1 MLGFFRKGDAMKY
14 GVRKLLWIM
23 ALVLVAGCAGGS
35 TKWAQFHGDSFSR
48 GFQPVESGFA
58 LSSAWTSK
66 PYKITSSSPVIGYDF
81 EGKEIL
87 YVGTTD
93 AHLIA
98 IDSQDGSQRWARN
111 LGDDSVA
118 RIVSSP
124 AVSDRGDIYI
134 ITHPEISDGPASS
147 TLHKVDRFSYRQWS
161 FTFPDNGFTSGSP
174 KVLTSGEQ
182 TLIFVYVSV
191 GGIEN
196 LQGELFVLRDN
207 NNRVEVLDRKS
218 LGTCRYDAAGSGPAS
233 VDLSDFSKAAWNFLT
248 DFPVAFN
255 VDDKPLPDTF
265 VAPTPAIDAARPKP
279 LIAIADNLCS
289 IGAYEWDGT
298 ELSVL
303 WTGPHDFKKHS
314 SIVLL
319 MNGLMVFGRKDGMV
333 FAYDVQTGVK
343 MWEYDAGGP
352 VFATPAAPPDE
363 FVFIVSKN
371 HIQAVHSADGTLVQD
386 GKLPRKLE
394 LLSQTHSSPA
404 VTGNRVYVSTGE
416 MLTVTYDLKTRGHDS
431 NFQGNGLS
439 SIAVSSDGDVYAVDI
454 DGTIRKYKGTD

>member
-1 MLGFFRKGDAMKY
+1 MKY
-14 GVRKLLWIM
+14 GLRKLLWIM
-23 ALVLVAGCAGGS
+23 ALVLIVGCAGGP
-35 TKWAQFHGDSFSR
+35 TKWEQFHGDSSSR
-48 GFQPVESGFA
+48 GFQPIESGFA
-58 LSSAWTSK
+58 LSSAWISK

-98 IDSQDGSQRWARN
+98 IDTLDGSQKWVRN
-111 LGDDSVA
+111 LEADSAA

-134 ITHPEISDGPASS
+134 ITNPEISDGLAPS
-147 TLHKVDRFSYRQWS
+147 TLHKVDQFSYPRWS
-161 FTFPDNGFTSGSP
+161 YTFPDNGITSGSP

-182 TLIFVYVSV
+182 TLIFVYVYV

-207 NNRVEVLDRKS
+207 INWVELLDRKP
-218 LGTCRYDAAGSGPAS
+218 LGTCRYDTTGSGPAS
-233 VDLSDFSKAAWNFLT
+233 ADLFDFSKDAWDFLT
-248 DFPVAFN
+248 DFPVEFN

-265 VAPTPAIDAARPKP
+265 VAPTPAIDATRPKP

-289 IGAYEWDGT
+289 MGAYEWDGT

-303 WTGPHDFKKHS
+303 WTGPHDIKKHS
-314 SIVLL
+314 SIALL
-319 MNGLMVFGRKDGMV
+319 TNGLMVFGRKDGMV
-333 FAYDVQTGVK
+333 FAYDAQTGVK
-343 MWEYDAGGP
+343 MWEYDAGEP

-363 FVFIVSKN
+363 FVFVVSKN
-371 HIQAVHSADGTLVQD
+371 HIQAVHTADGTLVQD
-386 GKLPRKLE
+386 GTLPRKLE

-404 VTGNRVYVSTGE
+404 VTKNRVYVSTGE

-439 SIAVSSDGDVYAVDI
+439 SVAVSSGGDVYAVGI
-454 DGTIRKYKGTD
+454 DGTIRKYKGTN